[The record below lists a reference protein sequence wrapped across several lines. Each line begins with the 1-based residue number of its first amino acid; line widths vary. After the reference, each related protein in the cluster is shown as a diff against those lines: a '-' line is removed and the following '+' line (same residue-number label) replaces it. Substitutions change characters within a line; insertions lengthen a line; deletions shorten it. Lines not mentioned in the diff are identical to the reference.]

1 MTIDKITKV
10 LYDECI
16 TKECERISVRTP
28 FAFPQVPNHNK
39 EEFMMKMKRVL
50 SLAMAGCLAL
60 SLTACG
66 GKTEPQSGGDTA
78 APATES
84 AGDTITLGMIGPL
97 TGSLAVYGTHIERGV
112 KLAIEEINAA
122 GGVTLG
128 DGTYQLAVETKD
140 DQGDSTEC
148 VNAMNALISDGI
160 QLIVGSATSGCTSA
174 ITSIANSEGVVIM
187 TPSGTADSL
196 TTTMDYVFRTCF
208 RDSFQGELA
217 AQYAKDE
224 GYTKVG
230 IVYCSADTYS
240 AGLRDAFTVACDKL
254 GLDIVAEESV
264 ATMTE
269 VDYTNQFN
277 KMVSAGAELVFTPF
291 YYDVMGPYLVP
302 QARSAG
308 FTGVLLGADGVDN
321 TETTIPAGADLSV
334 YNDVYFVNH
343 YSTEL
348 AASDVSAKFVSSY
361 EAKYGETPN
370 NFDALAYDA
379 VYVYKTA
386 MEACGAADAA
396 SVQAALADTSAGYD
410 TTCGTFSF
418 DETGTPIK
426 NGVLMGYTYTSGDAA
441 VTKVTVK
448 ALSLS

>member
-1 MTIDKITKV
+1 
-10 LYDECI
+10 
-16 TKECERISVRTP
+16 
-28 FAFPQVPNHNK
+28 
-39 EEFMMKMKRVL
+39 MKKKNML
-50 SLAMAGCLAL
+50 SLMLAGCLAL

-66 GKTEPQSGGDTA
+66 GQS
-78 APATES
+78 ES
-84 AGDTITLGMIGPL
+84 GAGDADSSAPSGDGTITLGMIGPL
-97 TGSLAVYGTHIERGV
+97 TGSVAVYGTHIENGV

-122 GGVTLG
+122 GGVTLS
-128 DGTYQLAVETKD
+128 DGAHQLAVETKD
-140 DQGDSTEC
+140 DQGDATEC

-160 QLIVGSATSGCTSA
+160 QLVVGSATSGCTSA
-174 ITSIANSEGVVIM
+174 ITSIANSEGVVMI

-196 TTTMDYVFRTCF
+196 TTAMDYVFRTCF

-217 AQYAKDE
+217 AQYALDE

-230 IVYCSADTYS
+230 VVYCSADTYS
-240 AGLRDAFTVACDKL
+240 AGLRDAFIAACADR
-254 GLDIVAEESV
+254 GLDVVAEESV

-277 KMVSAGAELVFTPF
+277 KMVAADAELVFTPF

-308 FTGVLLGADGVDN
+308 FTGVLLGGDGVDS
-321 TETTIPAGADLSV
+321 TETTIPDGADLSV

-348 AASDVSAKFVSSY
+348 ATSDVSKNFIESY
-361 EAKYGETPN
+361 EAKYGEIPN

-379 VYVYKTA
+379 VYVYKAA
-386 MEACGAADAA
+386 MEACGASDAA
-396 SVQAALADTSAGYD
+396 SVQAALADTSAAYD
-410 TTCGTFSF
+410 STCGTFSF

-426 NGVLMGYTYTSGDAA
+426 DGVLMGYSYKDGDSA
-441 VTKVTVK
+441 VSKITVK

>member
-1 MTIDKITKV
+1 MKKKNM
-10 LYDECI
+10 L
-16 TKECERISVRTP
+16 S
-28 FAFPQVPNHNK
+28 
-39 EEFMMKMKRVL
+39 MML
-50 SLAMAGCLAL
+50 AGCLAL

-66 GKTEPQSGGDTA
+66 GSSESSDASDNSGASGD
-78 APATES
+78 S
-84 AGDTITLGMIGPL
+84 GTITLGMIGPL
-97 TGSLAVYGTHIERGV
+97 TGSVAVYGTHIENGV

-122 GGVTLG
+122 GGVTLS
-128 DGTYQLAVETKD
+128 DGTHQLAVEVKD

-160 QLIVGSATSGCTSA
+160 QLVVGSA
-174 ITSIANSEGVVIM
+174 TSIANSEGVVMI

-196 TTTMDYVFRTCF
+196 TTAMDYVFRTCF

-217 AQYAKDE
+217 AQYALDE

-230 IVYCSADTYS
+230 VVYCSADTYS
-240 AGLRDAFTVACDKL
+240 AGLRDAFIAACQDK
-254 GLDIVAEESV
+254 GLDVVAEESV

-308 FTGVLLGADGVDN
+308 FTGVLLGGDGVDS

-348 AASDVSAKFVSSY
+348 ATSDVSKNFVESY
-361 EAKYGETPN
+361 EAKYGDTPN

-379 VYVYKTA
+379 VYVYKAA
-386 MEACGAADAA
+386 MEACGASDAA
-396 SVQAALADTSAGYD
+396 SVQAALADTSAAYD
-410 TTCGTFSF
+410 STCGTFSF

-426 NGVLMGYTYTSGDAA
+426 NGVLMGYSYKDGDSA